1 MSRVGKKQRP
11 EVEEETDV
19 WGPHVSEERS
29 SRDVLVHTKD
39 MYAYSSLT
47 VSLDIQKT

>member
-19 WGPHVSEERS
+19 WGPHVSELKGE
-29 SRDVLVHTKD
+29 K
-39 MYAYSSLT
+39 
-47 VSLDIQKT
+47 Q